1 MNLPGRLCSTTLG
14 DLLGQLHRGRV
25 NGILELV
32 EPSGAASGR
41 AHRVF
46 FDAGLVDHVETSLPA
61 PRLGELLS
69 REGVLTREALG
80 RLARRLIVEPKKR
93 SGEILVEERLAS
105 GDAVLSGLRRQLRL
119 RLEALFRLPEALVR
133 FHVRPPRRGERGR
146 PLDPSEFLHDRPR
159 ARQRGEH
166 GAASKVSAAER
177 EALGALG
184 LLPGADRSEI
194 KRAFRKLA
202 AEAHPDR
209 HPDADAEKRALLLR
223 RFAQLSAAYHTLA
236 R

>member
-32 EPSGAASGR
+32 EASGAASGR

-46 FDAGLVDHVETSLPA
+46 FDAGLVDQVETSLPA

-69 REGVLTREALG
+69 RDGVLTREALG
-80 RLARRLIVEPKKR
+80 RLARRLTAEPKKR
-93 SGEILVEERLAS
+93 SGEILVEEQLAS
-105 GDAVLSGLRRQLRL
+105 GEAVLSGLRRQLRL

-133 FHVRPPRRGERGR
+133 FHVRPPRGGKGAR
-146 PLDPSEFLHDRPR
+146 PLEPSEFLHDRPR
-159 ARQRGEH
+159 ARQRGQQ
-166 GAASKVSAAER
+166 GVASRISSAER
-177 EALGALG
+177 EALNTLG
-184 LLPGADRSEI
+184 LRPGADLAEV
-194 KRAFRKLA
+194 KRAFRRLA

-209 HPDADAEKRALLLR
+209 HPDADAEKRALMLR
-223 RFAQLSAAYHTLA
+223 HFAQLSAAYHTLT

>member
-32 EPSGAASGR
+32 EANGAAAGR

-46 FDAGLVDHVETSLPA
+46 FDAGLVDDVETSFPA
-61 PRLGELLS
+61 PKLGELLS
-69 REGVLTREALG
+69 RDGTLSRDGLG
-80 RLARRLIVEPKKR
+80 RLSRRLIAEPHKR

-105 GDAVLSGLRRQLRL
+105 GEAVLSGLRRQLRL

-133 FHVRPPRRGERGR
+133 FHVRPPRRGDTQR
-146 PLDPSEFLHDRPR
+146 PLQPSEFLHDRPR
-159 ARQRGEH
+159 ARQKGKR
-166 GAASKVSAAER
+166 AAAELPAQQR
-177 EALGALG
+177 NAFAVLG
-184 LLPGADRSEI
+184 LAPGATSEHVQ
-194 KRAFRKLA
+194 RAFRRLA
-202 AEAHPDR
+202 SESHPDR
-209 HPDADAEKRALLLR
+209 HPHATSAERAQLLR
-223 RFAQLSAAYHTLA
+223 RFAELSAAYHALT

>member
-32 EPSGAASGR
+32 EASGAASGR

-46 FDAGLVDHVETSLPA
+46 FDGGLVDAVETSLPA

-69 REGVLTREALG
+69 RDGLLTREALG
-80 RLARRLIVEPKKR
+80 RLARRLIAEPHRR

-105 GDAVLSGLRRQLRL
+105 GDAVLSGLRHQLRL

-133 FHVRPPRRGERGR
+133 FHVRPPRRGERAR
-146 PLDPSEFLHDRPR
+146 PLEPSEFLHDRPR
-159 ARQRGEH
+159 ARQRARNSEPVVLP
-166 GAASKVSAAER
+166 AREL
-177 EALGALG
+177 EALAALG
-184 LLPGADRSEI
+184 LAPGANRSDVQ
-194 KRAFRKLA
+194 RAFRRLA

-209 HPDADAEKRALLLR
+209 HPNADPAERAQLLR
-223 RFAQLSAAYHTLA
+223 RFAQLSAAYHALA
-236 R
+236 H